1 MITRQ
6 YKERVAKDLFD
17 RITKVQLNGEEVE
30 MVSKELEGTK
40 VTILTGRR
48 EGVTRINS
56 IRILDELGLVITE
69 RSSQLDVKDNRTLDF
84 RFSFEVV

>member
-1 MITRQ
+1 MMSRG
-6 YKERVAKDLFD
+6 YLERVAKDLHD

-30 MVSKELEGTK
+30 MVSKELDGTR

-56 IRILDELGLVITE
+56 IKMLDELGQVITE